1 MAFTIGKAITI
12 TGSVHAAEP
21 LAINGNVKGDV
32 FVGENDLT
40 VEAEGHVEGTL
51 TAKEITV
58 LGAVNGRLVAT
69 DVVRLGERSTVTADI
84 AAPKMA
90 MREGAMFKG
99 RVEPAR
105 AEAAARVAAYR
116 QGS

>member
-12 TGSVHAAEP
+12 KGTVHAAEP
-21 LAINGNVKGDV
+21 LAINGNITGDV
-32 FVGENDLT
+32 FVGEHDLT
-40 VEAEGHVEGTL
+40 IEADGRVDGTL
-51 TAKEITV
+51 TGRQINV

-69 DVVRLGERSTVTADI
+69 DVVRLGERATVTADI
-84 AAPKMA
+84 AAPKTA
-90 MREGAMFKG
+90 IREGARFKG

>member
-12 TGSVHAAEP
+12 KGSVHAAEP
-21 LAINGNVKGDV
+21 LAINGKIDGDV

-40 VEAEGHVEGTL
+40 VEAEGSVEGTL

-58 LGAVNGRLVAT
+58 LGTVHGRLIAT
-69 DVVRLGERSTVTADI
+69 DLVRLGERSTVTADI

-90 MREGAMFKG
+90 IHEGALFQG

-105 AEAAARVAAYR
+105 AEAAARVAAYK

>member
-1 MAFTIGKAITI
+1 VAFTIGKAITI
-12 TGSVHAAEP
+12 TGSLHAAEP
-21 LAINGNVKGDV
+21 LAINGLITGDV
-32 FVGENDLT
+32 FVGEHDLT
-40 VEAEGHVEGTL
+40 VEAEGRVEGTL
-51 TAKEITV
+51 TAREINV

-69 DVVRLGERSTVTADI
+69 DVVRLGERSMVTADI
-84 AAPKMA
+84 AAPKTA
-90 MREGAMFKG
+90 IREGAVFKG